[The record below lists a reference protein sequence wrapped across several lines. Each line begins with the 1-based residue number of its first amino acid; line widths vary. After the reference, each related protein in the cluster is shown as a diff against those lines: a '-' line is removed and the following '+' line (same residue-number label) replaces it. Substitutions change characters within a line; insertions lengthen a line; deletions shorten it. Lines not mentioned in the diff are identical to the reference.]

1 MTSQKYNYFMWLK
14 FKKKKPNTD
23 NKFNLYEDYKRKYF
37 KCSIQYQKTYL
48 LCLDNSFIIPIQKN
62 PFVGRKLLLRNK
74 TLANTIV
81 PSGAY
86 NLSVNLTFVHLPKKK
101 KNNPRLSIL
110 GIEMIAIFLF
120 LSDLIRKTFN
130 DKIKFPK
137 NLHR

>member
-14 FKKKKPNTD
+14 LKKKKPNTD
-23 NKFNLYEDYKRKYF
+23 KFNLYEDYKRKYF

-86 NLSVNLTFVHLPKKK
+86 NLSVNLTFVHLPKKTK
-101 KNNPRLSIL
+101 TNKQTQTVDTWYRDDSDIFVFVRPHSKNI
-110 GIEMIAIFLF
+110 
-120 LSDLIRKTFN
+120 
-130 DKIKFPK
+130 
-137 NLHR
+137 

>member
-14 FKKKKPNTD
+14 LKKKKPNTD
-23 NKFNLYEDYKRKYF
+23 KFNLYEDYKRKYF

>member
-14 FKKKKPNTD
+14 LKKKPNTD

-101 KNNPRLSIL
+101 KKQSQTVDTWYRDDSD
-110 GIEMIAIFLF
+110 IFVF
-120 LSDLIRKTFN
+120 VRPHS
-130 DKIKFPK
+130 K
-137 NLHR
+137 NI

>member
-14 FKKKKPNTD
+14 LKKKTNTD
-23 NKFNLYEDYKRKYF
+23 KKFNLYEDYKRKYF

-101 KNNPRLSIL
+101 KQSQTVDTWYRDDSD
-110 GIEMIAIFLF
+110 IFVF
-120 LSDLIRKTFN
+120 VRPHS
-130 DKIKFPK
+130 K
-137 NLHR
+137 NI